1 MRFGKINK
9 EAIWQIATAITILF
23 LLIFAVG
30 CANCRSDNGR
40 QPESSED
47 YALPTLMV
55 DGKLYC
61 CNLDKIVDAPDE
73 SEIAGRIT
81 NYIQP
86 SRVPETNDTSN
97 TICCVNQPYA
107 FVDGDLIVYAVN
119 VHLSGALPE
128 HTVDAWFYCEPY
140 KW

>member
-1 MRFGKINK
+1 MVKK
-9 EAIWQIATAITILF
+9 VVITVLCI
-23 LLIFAVG
+23 LLIISIAKIITL
-30 CANCRSDNGR
+30 
-40 QPESSED
+40 QTKLEESQEGHITYNTAPS
-47 YALPTLMV
+47 ALMV
-55 DGKLYC
+55 NDKLYYC
-61 CNLDKIVDAPDE
+61 KYSKIVDAPDE

-81 NYIQP
+81 NYIQQ

>member
-1 MRFGKINK
+1 MVKR
-9 EAIWQIATAITILF
+9 TAFVITILCV
-23 LLIFAVG
+23 LLIILTAKVITLQ
-30 CANCRSDNGR
+30 AKLE
-40 QPESSED
+40 ESQKR
-47 YALPTLMV
+47 YINTAPPALMV
-55 DGKLYC
+55 NDKLYHC
-61 CNLDKIVDAPDE
+61 KYNKIVDAPDE

-128 HTVDAWFYCEPY
+128 HTVDAWFCCEPY
-140 KW
+140 N

>member
-1 MRFGKINK
+1 MVKSSNRIIVVLCLLLAIVTARVIVLESELHKKEEKI
-9 EAIWQIATAITILF
+9 ISHSLP
-23 LLIFAVG
+23 LI
-30 CANCRSDNGR
+30 
-40 QPESSED
+40 
-47 YALPTLMV
+47 MV
-55 DGKLYC
+55 NDKLYHC
-61 CNLDKIVDAPDE
+61 GYDKIVDPPEE
-73 SEIAGRIT
+73 SQIVGRIT
-81 NYIQP
+81 NHIPQT
-86 SRVPETNDTSN
+86 RAPETNDTSN